1 MPNDSDLEFVKSE
14 NARRYLRQLPKYEKK
29 PLQEKYPK
37 LNPLAI
43 DLINKMLTFDPTKRI
58 SGNVSNIFRVM
69 QTFSNAYIS

>member
-1 MPNDSDLEFVKSE
+1 MPDDSQLDFVNSE

>member
-37 LNPLAI
+37 LSPLAV
-43 DLINKMLTFDPTKRI
+43 DLIDKMLTFDATKRI
-58 SGNVSNIFRVM
+58 SGNFQMTTIGIIFGM
-69 QTFSNAYIS
+69 SL

>member
-1 MPNDSDLEFVKSE
+1 MPNDSELDFVNSE

-58 SGNVSNIFRVM
+58 SGNVSNIFK
-69 QTFSNAYIS
+69 SNANFL